1 MKISKR
7 IKDSLAYIVDISC
20 KNKKNHS
27 FLAFSEVLRKFKK
40 NIKNKDHASKIK
52 EMIAEYGTSFEKLN
66 EKGKN
71 KMVIKAKD
79 IPLNIYTSIYE
90 KEGERKI

>member
-1 MKISKR
+1 
-7 IKDSLAYIVDISC
+7 
-20 KNKKNHS
+20 
-27 FLAFSEVLRKFKK
+27 LAFSEILRKYKK
-40 NIKNKDHASKIK
+40 NNKNTHEHSKIK
-52 EMIAEYGTSFEKLN
+52 EMISEYGTSFEKIN

-90 KEGERKI
+90 KEGNFCFN

>member
-1 MKISKR
+1 MIS
-7 IKDSLAYIVDISC
+7 
-20 KNKKNHS
+20 
-27 FLAFSEVLRKFKK
+27 
-40 NIKNKDHASKIK
+40 
-52 EMIAEYGTSFEKLN
+52 EYGTSFEKIN

-90 KEGERKI
+90 KEGNFCFN

>member
-1 MKISKR
+1 
-7 IKDSLAYIVDISC
+7 
-20 KNKKNHS
+20 
-27 FLAFSEVLRKFKK
+27 
-40 NIKNKDHASKIK
+40 
-52 EMIAEYGTSFEKLN
+52 MIAEYGTSFEKLN